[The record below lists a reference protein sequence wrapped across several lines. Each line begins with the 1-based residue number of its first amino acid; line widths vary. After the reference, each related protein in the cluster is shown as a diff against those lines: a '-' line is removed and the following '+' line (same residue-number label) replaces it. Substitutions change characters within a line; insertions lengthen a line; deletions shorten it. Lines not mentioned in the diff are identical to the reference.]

1 VDFKGLRASVLV
13 EESELS
19 SPALLQYSVALA
31 CANQK
36 TALLV
41 ESWNQ
46 MFVAILVELHD
57 SRTKAELNDPV
68 VKESILRQAKQEAN
82 ALLKRVQEKEDP
94 TVEIIEVMYTEY
106 TVIEL

>member
-1 VDFKGLRASVLV
+1 
-13 EESELS
+13 
-19 SPALLQYSVALA
+19 
-31 CANQK
+31 
-36 TALLV
+36 
-41 ESWNQ
+41 